1 MRLLIPCAVVAALL
15 WPLAA
20 VAEGSGTLTVTGM
33 ATVNAVPDQ
42 ATLSLGV
49 TTTGETA
56 AAAMAAN
63 NDAASAVIARLIA
76 AKVADR
82 DMQTTGM
89 SLNTNWVMNADG
101 TAQVIQGYI
110 ASSMLTVRIAA
121 LETAGSV
128 LDAAVTDG
136 ANTLNGLTF
145 GLANPRPIEDDA
157 RKAAVADALAR
168 AQVLAQAAG
177 ESLGP
182 ILSITEGGGRQQPMP
197 MLYKAAAD
205 SAVPLAAGEVGVSA
219 EVTIVWQLKP

>member
-1 MRLLIPCAVVAALL
+1 
-15 WPLAA
+15 
-20 VAEGSGTLTVTGM
+20 
-33 ATVNAVPDQ
+33 
-42 ATLSLGV
+42 
-49 TTTGETA
+49 
-56 AAAMAAN
+56 
-63 NDAASAVIARLIA
+63 
-76 AKVADR
+76 
-82 DMQTTGM
+82 
-89 SLNTNWVMNADG
+89 
-101 TAQVIQGYI
+101 
-110 ASSMLTVRIAA
+110 MLTVRIAA

-182 ILSITEGGGRQQPMP
+182 ILSITEGGGGRQPMP